1 MNRTYHRPHR
11 SEVVLREP
19 TPAQVVKEFRLT
31 SKVFKLALLIG
42 LFMALGE
49 VAWSI
54 LVPNDHVPVQTALLG
69 MLILF
74 ISAVLAGEGAR
85 AIAEALAEDRLE
97 DAQAIRDRL
106 GRENPTLLKVS
117 ALIKAQ
123 SDLKAAESNEERRV
137 LAFERAVESATSAPV
152 SEQTPQALKE
162 SRKRARTGAERER
175 VGEIERTRKETFRRE
190 VARNDQE
197 VAPQLEEV
205 GPFVATVE
213 SELRKAAPSSDVDR
227 LIEEAR
233 TKLATIVQEFP
244 LTSEQVR
251 SLVGVQQ
258 KRLADARQMIAQR
271 EQRNRL
277 EAAITRALSQRD
289 VQSEEVESAIRA
301 AIALDP
307 TVPRSLDFERVLKE
321 RKFWGAYLEWLR
333 IAAEWKADD
342 RAPLPDIA
350 RQRAERCRTFL
361 TQNPAVPGAREIADL
376 AKYLEVIA
384 RRGDE
389 DEGPRAQLKALFSDP
404 LIDPVYTLKVNDRG
418 VERLYYLSKRFDPK
432 SLRIS
437 YLLGQGDKMS
447 NVVIARETV
456 LSNSDSP
463 QMRIAREFKRLLDR
477 DTVLVD
483 WDASMIECSRKIA
496 QDSELDPLFKIK
508 LLRGLLRIAG
518 EGSVSLA
525 RSVADVTRILEES
538 PVDEQVAWMD
548 PTDRP
553 AAEERPKAQAL
564 LQTLPDWD
572 AIVSRARGIETDI
585 RRSVDYPMSPV
596 GWLAKD
602 ERWSVRLIDGVPD
615 SAELYVL
622 VGDQNQSSW
631 KGWGSSRQER
641 FASMPLLTLVPLRVS
656 LYLDDQW
663 FRPVEESGWSGGHVV
678 RSDLVHT

>member
-1 MNRTYHRPHR
+1 
-11 SEVVLREP
+11 
-19 TPAQVVKEFRLT
+19 
-31 SKVFKLALLIG
+31 
-42 LFMALGE
+42 
-49 VAWSI
+49 
-54 LVPNDHVPVQTALLG
+54 
-69 MLILF
+69 
-74 ISAVLAGEGAR
+74 
-85 AIAEALAEDRLE
+85 
-97 DAQAIRDRL
+97 
-106 GRENPTLLKVS
+106 
-117 ALIKAQ
+117 
-123 SDLKAAESNEERRV
+123 
-137 LAFERAVESATSAPV
+137 
-152 SEQTPQALKE
+152 
-162 SRKRARTGAERER
+162 
-175 VGEIERTRKETFRRE
+175 
-190 VARNDQE
+190 
-197 VAPQLEEV
+197 
-205 GPFVATVE
+205 
-213 SELRKAAPSSDVDR
+213 
-227 LIEEAR
+227 
-233 TKLATIVQEFP
+233 
-244 LTSEQVR
+244 
-251 SLVGVQQ
+251 
-258 KRLADARQMIAQR
+258 
-271 EQRNRL
+271 
-277 EAAITRALSQRD
+277 
-289 VQSEEVESAIRA
+289 
-301 AIALDP
+301 
-307 TVPRSLDFERVLKE
+307 
-321 RKFWGAYLEWLR
+321 
-333 IAAEWKADD
+333 
-342 RAPLPDIA
+342 
-350 RQRAERCRTFL
+350 
-361 TQNPAVPGAREIADL
+361 
-376 AKYLEVIA
+376 
-384 RRGDE
+384 
-389 DEGPRAQLKALFSDP
+389 
-404 LIDPVYTLKVNDRG
+404 